1 MRIHICC
8 LSACVVQN
16 FARTEV
22 DAMARLLG
30 RVKWFNDRKGFGFL
44 TALDNQDVFVHHT
57 AIRGGGFRTLME
69 GEMVEYE
76 AEAGP
81 KGLKATVVR
90 RLKITSQE
98 TQQAHSQADHAAG

>member
-1 MRIHICC
+1 
-8 LSACVVQN
+8 
-16 FARTEV
+16 
-22 DAMARLLG
+22 MARLLG

-57 AIRGGGFRTLME
+57 AIHGDGFHTLRE

-90 RLKITSQE
+90 RLQIKSRVA
-98 TQQAHSQADHAAG
+98 TQNQA